1 MQSDSHGN
9 EKPEKAKKTASKPE
23 KTRPEEPLIYVG
35 PNIQRGRL
43 KQYTVFRDGVP
54 AYLAGVIAEF
64 PDAQNLIVPVSELAT
79 VKKRVNTPG
88 TLEHKTFRELK
99 GAAD

>member
-1 MQSDSHGN
+1 
-9 EKPEKAKKTASKPE
+9 
-23 KTRPEEPLIYVG
+23 
-35 PNIQRGRL
+35 
-43 KQYTVFRDGVP
+43 
-54 AYLAGVIAEF
+54 VIAEF